1 MNILITNLIGV
12 ILTFMIFFNAKITE
26 NLGMFL
32 GLVVI
37 HVVGLIGSVVLLKT
51 TKNKITYDKT
61 IHFIFYL
68 GGVLGVFTVLSNSY
82 SFLAIGA
89 SLSTTVALLGQTV
102 ASVFVDVYGI
112 GGAPKRTFNKKK
124 LLGLFIIFLGIVVMG
139 VSR

>member
-1 MNILITNLIGV
+1 MKILITNFIGV
-12 ILTFMIFFNAKITE
+12 ILTFMIYYNAKLQE

-37 HVVGLIGSVVLLKT
+37 HIVGMLGSVLLIYS

-68 GGVLGVFTVLSNSY
+68 GGVLGVITVLSNSY

-89 SLSTTVALLGQTV
+89 SLSTTVALLGQMV
-102 ASVFVDVYGI
+102 ASVVVDVYGI
-112 GGAPKRTFNKKK
+112 GGVPKKKFNKKK
-124 LLGLFIIFLGIVVMG
+124 LVGLFIILIGIIIMG